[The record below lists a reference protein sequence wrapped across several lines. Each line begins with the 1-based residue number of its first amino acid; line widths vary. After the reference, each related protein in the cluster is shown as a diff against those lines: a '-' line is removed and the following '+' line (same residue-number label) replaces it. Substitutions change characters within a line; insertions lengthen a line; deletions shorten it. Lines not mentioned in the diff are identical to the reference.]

1 MTQISKHKLPKK
13 LEKELLDNLD
23 SIFVLINKKEEM
35 VGFLS
40 ALLTD
45 VEKLMLAKRV
55 AIIIMLNEGFNDTE
69 IANALHLT
77 RITVAKTRYFFES
90 RGEGYKIALQK
101 RQSVKDAEAVKELLI
116 SLARYSIRATGGP
129 VKL

>member
-1 MTQISKHKLPKK
+1 MTQISRHKLPKK

-23 SIFVLINKKEEM
+23 SIFVSINKKDEM
-35 VGFLS
+35 VSFLS
-40 ALLTD
+40 ALFTD
-45 VEKLMLAKRV
+45 VEKLMLAKRI
-55 AIIIMLNEGFNDTE
+55 ALIIMVNEGFNDTE

-101 RQSVKDAEAVKELLI
+101 RQNAQDVEAVKELLV
-116 SLARYSIRATGGP
+116 SLARYSIRAAGGT